1 MFKSVE
7 DSCVRR
13 VFLGLERIATSV
25 VECREYGR
33 VFCGVEQSENV
44 CVLQFERRLVDG
56 VRV

>member
-33 VFCGVEQSENV
+33 VFWSVETTDECCGV
-44 CVLQFERRLVDG
+44 
-56 VRV
+56 